1 LRDLSAHLESM
12 REKEREKIANEI
24 HDELGQ
30 VLTALQLEIDWLSG
44 KLNKNQKALLIKT
57 QSISRLIDGAMA
69 SVHRICSELTPKIL
83 DDVGLV
89 AAIQF
94 LSSEFQEVTNVTCKV
109 KCDRLCNLL
118 DRNLAISIYR
128 IVQGAITNVIRH
140 ACATRVSITIKC
152 ISDQVGI
159 IIKDNGIG
167 ITREQVFSPKSYGI
181 MVMRERVNF
190 WKGKINITGTKNS
203 GTKIVISIPLSKLR
217 SIHDKDTYS
226 G

>member
-1 LRDLSAHLESM
+1 
-12 REKEREKIANEI
+12 
-24 HDELGQ
+24 
-30 VLTALQLEIDWLSG
+30 
-44 KLNKNQKALLIKT
+44 
-57 QSISRLIDGAMA
+57 
-69 SVHRICSELTPKIL
+69 
-83 DDVGLV
+83 
-89 AAIQF
+89 
-94 LSSEFQEVTNVTCKV
+94 
-109 KCDRLCNLL
+109 
-118 DRNLAISIYR
+118 
-128 IVQGAITNVIRH
+128 VQGAITNVIRH